1 MRRFISVLVLMLVAL
16 LAWVVLG
23 LSDEADEGQREA
35 RDDDALTAD
44 YQPADAGSL
53 TDAGTTTKT
62 ERTRKH
68 AVIVPPPDVAAA
80 RPEPVTYTLR
90 VIDEHDVP
98 VPGVVFQVEVPSL
111 ITERQVDGVVVSG
124 SGTDVFSMVT
134 GSAGRI
140 AFDVHPDLG
149 DATATSALTGEITCK
164 EPETVV
170 RLDDLLPLEVR
181 FVDQET
187 GRPVDVGR
195 WGSPLAEDGGIA
207 PFRAFATYRPDAA
220 PVRAGRDVDLKLW
233 FSASDGYVSRHFHA
247 VVRKAFISRYAT
259 AVRTTI
265 PIARELRLRVRVLRH
280 DGTPAVGASATA
292 TVTGAYVAHT
302 SDTADASGGMTMEGL
317 PFTRGE
323 RLLVYARDA
332 DGRVSPTERLILSDV
347 ERELLVTVR
356 LPEDPPH
363 GEVGVGG
370 GIGGSFS
377 RSRRQ
382 RRITRGTARLAI
394 AATHRN
400 GLVASGALVIVAG
413 PANGGGRTDADGR
426 VEFER
431 LPAGT
436 YTVTLREPGI
446 VSTVKTVEIADGEAL
461 TVALRETQ
469 GRAATVSVVGVDGLP
484 IPNVQ
489 IGVDLPWGAPHVQL
503 VDGVQDLDL
512 WTDLAGQTR
521 LVDLPGEPVT
531 VIAKLG
537 SRTVKMPLVGDS
549 IQIRM
554 PNK

>member
-1 MRRFISVLVLMLVAL
+1 MRRFVPLLVLLLIALFAWLVM
-16 LAWVVLG
+16 G
-23 LSDEADEGQREA
+23 GGTDEGDRAKSRESA
-35 RDDDALTAD
+35 SVNGEERAGAD
-44 YQPADAGSL
+44 STPDP
-53 TDAGTTTKT
+53 TTKT

-68 AVIVPPPDVAAA
+68 AVIAPPQDVAGA
-80 RPEPVTYTLR
+80 RPESATYTLR
-90 VIDEHDVP
+90 VIDEHEVP
-98 VPGVVFQVEVPSL
+98 VPGVVFEVEVPSL
-111 ITERQVDGVVVSG
+111 ITYRQADGVVVSG

-134 GSAGRI
+134 GSDGAI
-140 AFDVHPDLG
+140 SFDVPPDLG
-149 DATATSALTGEITCK
+149 DATALSSLTGDITCS

-170 RLDDLLPLEVR
+170 HLDDLLPLEIR
-181 FVDQET
+181 FIDQET
-187 GRPVDVGR
+187 GRPVDVVS
-195 WGSPLAEDGGIA
+195 WGSPLAEDGLT
-207 PFRAFATYRPDAA
+207 PCSMFAKYRLDAA
-220 PVRAGRDVDLKLW
+220 PVRAGRDVDLNLW
-233 FSASDGYVSRHFHA
+233 FTAPDGYVTRDGHA

-302 SDTADASGGMTMEGL
+302 SDTADASGGITVEGL

-332 DGRVSPTERLILSDV
+332 EGRVSPTERLILSDV
-347 ERELLVTVR
+347 EREVVVTVR
-356 LPEDPPH
+356 LPEDPPR
-363 GEVGVGG
+363 GETGG
-370 GIGGSFS
+370 GGGAGGAFS
-377 RSRRQ
+377 RSSGQ

-400 GLVASGALVIVAG
+400 GLAASGALVVVAG
-413 PANGGGRTDADGR
+413 PVNSKGRTDGDGR
-426 VEFER
+426 VEIEG
-431 LPAGT
+431 LSAGI

-446 VSTVKTVEIADGEAL
+446 VATSMTVEITDGETL

-469 GRAATVSVVGVDGLP
+469 GRAATVNVVDTDGLP
-484 IPNVQ
+484 IPNVR
-489 IGVDLPWGAPHVQL
+489 IEVDLPWGAPHVQL

-512 WTDLAGQTR
+512 LTDLAGNAR

-537 SRTVKMPLVGDS
+537 SRTVKVPLIGDS